1 MMILPIEV
9 LVEQIDLLKKDL
21 IKIAKETG
29 LNSHETIRC
38 SRKLDQFIMI
48 YQKYGNAINKKK
60 IKGNQHHLLST
71 GSESVPIMF

>member
-1 MMILPIEV
+1 MMILQIEE
-9 LVEQIDLLKKDL
+9 LEEQIDLLKKDL

-29 LNSHETIRC
+29 LNSHETICC

-60 IKGNQHHLLST
+60 TKRNQQYLLST
-71 GSESVPIMF
+71 DSESVPIML